1 MQPLSTTYFSVSLH
15 GLTLILVKNV
25 QRAKNEIKR
34 NFKEIPAHFVRCQQQ
49 YKHCDL
55 NPQMVFYY
63 FIIISKDMNMFYD
76 LFKNMNASLFNFV
89 IFYVIYVL

>member
-49 YKHCDL
+49 YIH
-55 NPQMVFYY
+55 
-63 FIIISKDMNMFYD
+63 S
-76 LFKNMNASLFNFV
+76 
-89 IFYVIYVL
+89 